1 LEKGKAKLREL
12 YEKVSH
18 SEMKKIGMMIIYL
31 ECREEMEKG
40 LGSGKEEA
48 IICWL
53 KEKISEHLNGNEISF
68 IKIKIL
74 TILSIL
80 LLRFHGI
87 LMAT

>member
-1 LEKGKAKLREL
+1 MR
-12 YEKVSH
+12 
-18 SEMKKIGMMIIYL
+18 KIGMMIIYM
-31 ECREEMEKG
+31 ECREELTKG
-40 LGSGKEEA
+40 LGSGREEY

-53 KEKISEHLNGNEISF
+53 KEKMNEHLNGNEISF

-87 LMAT
+87 LMTT